1 PKNHIKIKTE
11 PDFPPFIFDNIFAN
25 SVGKLHHLP
34 SSKREGRRRLALHSA
49 AIVRRGNRRFPVDVN
64 GNRDFPL
71 SVRLASRPGYFSNG
85 ARPLNHFAVRFGPPK
100 FRFAFSANLHCFGEN
115 EVLGRITIISVSGES
130 QGQLRSHYRG
140 SPKPFPIQIGGLVD
154 LFVGGRRKGVKPLGQ
169 SCPFRRGASRIGVYF
184 MPLLTLHPPSPVRQL
199 HQPPVIAPPRK
210 GRYSYGRPGP
220 RPPRSV
226 AQCKAHTAP

>member
-1 PKNHIKIKTE
+1 
-11 PDFPPFIFDNIFAN
+11 FSSFIFDNVFAN

-49 AIVRRGNRRFPVDVN
+49 ATVRRGNRRFPVDVN
-64 GNRDFPL
+64 SNRDFPL

-140 SPKPFPIQIGGLVD
+140 SSKPFPIYIIGLVD
-154 LFVGGRRKGVKPLGQ
+154 LFVGGRLKGVKPPCQ
-169 SCPFRRGASRIGVYF
+169 SCPFRRGSARISRDVQQV
-184 MPLLTLHPPSPVRQL
+184 LTLH
-199 HQPPVIAPPRK
+199 QPALFRHLVMRRLIAPRRG
-210 GRYSYGRPGP
+210 GRCRYGGLGP
-220 RPPRSV
+220 
-226 AQCKAHTAP
+226 